1 MDAIN
6 RYLYLDAAKNQ
17 AAGIQFQGALVGPT
31 YTPEDLLRAVKTLND
46 ATAALRRQGWA
57 VRFDLEKLPE
67 DMPVSS
73 NMTDLLHVSLSR
85 STAAHL

>member
-1 MDAIN
+1 MNNA
-6 RYLYLDAAKNQ
+6 YLDAVNQ
-17 AAGIQFQGALVGPT
+17 NAINQFQANQSWT
-31 YTPEDLLRAVKTLND
+31 NYTPDDLLRAVKTLND

-73 NMTDLLHVSLSR
+73 DMTDLLHVSLSR